1 VPLTT
6 LTVGTLPREKIGT
19 GTAIFNVMRN
29 IGGSVGVC
37 IDRYVGCARGTVE
50 SGRALDPYVAIQS
63 TISAAHRRAL
73 TTNHRLASGNSL
85 IRLDMLTRNRSALRA
100 MNSLNRFADPVYCIM
115 RLIVGLMFACHGG
128 QKLLG
133 FPGGGHGGA
142 QGLMLLG
149 GIIEL
154 VGGLMIAFG
163 FLTRLAAFISAGEMA
178 VAYFMVHAAG
188 KAIGHAPSPTE
199 QFFPILNKGELAVV
213 LCWLFLFMIFYGG
226 GRWSIDSLIFKGR
239 TAEPVRV

>member
-1 VPLTT
+1 
-6 LTVGTLPREKIGT
+6 
-19 GTAIFNVMRN
+19 
-29 IGGSVGVC
+29 
-37 IDRYVGCARGTVE
+37 
-50 SGRALDPYVAIQS
+50 
-63 TISAAHRRAL
+63 
-73 TTNHRLASGNSL
+73 
-85 IRLDMLTRNRSALRA
+85 
-100 MNSLNRFADPVYCIM
+100 MNALNRFADPVYCIM

-133 FPGGGHGGA
+133 FPGGHGGA
-142 QGLMLLG
+142 GGLMLLG

-188 KAIGHAPSPTE
+188 KAIGHQATPTE

-213 LCWLFLFMIFYGG
+213 LCWIFLFMFFYGP
-226 GRWSIDSLIFKGR
+226 GRWSIDAFIGKKN
-239 TAEPVRV
+239 TAAATATS